1 MLSAV
6 LGVLADRYSTRGY
19 LASGKIS
26 WDGLTERLKADDVG
40 PEVRRLV
47 VMGAVLADQGGVSLT
62 VPMRLEVMH
71 APVLRY
77 WVNRVEALGREDFQD
92 AAEQLAR
99 AELGNLLE
107 WTVHSGASLEES
119 ALQCAAGCA
128 GALVV
133 KDLVSAPMAFTA
145 VLWHPGRAIDKL
157 EWLMRQRPGVYRDA
171 AQLQAELY
179 RAVPNRSGAQA
190 VPLPLG
196 MLRAGT
202 TVPVQAR
209 RRHEEAQRPSMRVVT
224 TGKQP
229 ERHVPHKCGPRCT
242 NPSHLSDG

>member
-6 LGVLADRYSTRGY
+6 LGVLADRYTTRGY

-26 WDGLTERLKADDVG
+26 WDGLAERLKDEDVG
-40 PEVRRLV
+40 PVVRRLV

-62 VPMRLEVMH
+62 VPLRLEVLH

-77 WVNRVEALGREDFQD
+77 WVNRVEALGREDFQE

-99 AELGNLLE
+99 SELGAVLE
-107 WTVHSGASLEES
+107 WTVHSGAGLDES

-128 GALVV
+128 GALIV
-133 KDLVSAPMAFTA
+133 KDLVTAPMAFTA
-145 VLWHPGRAIDKL
+145 VVWHPGRAIDKL

-179 RAVPNRSGAQA
+179 KYVPNRNGGQG

-209 RRHEEAQRPSMRVVT
+209 RRHEEAERPTMRVIATKVRE
-224 TGKQP
+224 P
-229 ERHVPHKCGPRCT
+229 LPHKCGPRCT
-242 NPSHLSDG
+242 NPSHFRDV